1 MNVTKHQERE
11 LMYNNSD
18 LNKDDRLKSRSSTGT
33 EECDDTKGVI
43 EDGQLKRPRNRRWTV
58 KKTQKSKMDS

>member
-43 EDGQLKRPRNRRWTV
+43 RNRRWTV